1 MIQMNPLVT
10 VLMPVYNA
18 EKYLSEAIDS
28 ILAQTYKNIEFMII
42 NDGSTDRSESIIL
55 DYQSRNSK
63 IVYVKNETNIK
74 LIATL
79 NKGVKMANGKYIV
92 RMDADDI
99 SKPFRI
105 EKQVEYMESHPSVG
119 VCGSF
124 FTVFGEGINKPY
136 IIKRPL
142 GNINIKASMLFTNA
156 IGHPNVIIRRSV
168 MIDNDIFYDKR
179 FYRIEDWGLWT
190 QLIPCCDFGNLPY
203 SVLEYRRTP
212 TQETAL
218 ETADPQSRIYRKRL
232 LEENLIINKIIGS
245 ERQIDCLL
253 SFLQND
259 HKTMTN
265 KDLENA
271 MRILKEYSNL
281 GYAYK
286 KVVVDY
292 VWSRAKRNKRVCLM
306 MFKMFGFSL
315 ILDKLC

>member
-1 MIQMNPLVT
+1 MQMKPLVT

-28 ILAQTYKNIEFMII
+28 ILTQTYKNIEFLII
-42 NDGSTDRSESIIL
+42 NDGSTDNSESIIL
-55 DYQSRNSK
+55 DYQSKNST
-63 IVYVKNETNIK
+63 IVYIKNETNMK

-79 NKGVKMANGKYIV
+79 NKGVRMAKGKYIV

-136 IIKRPL
+136 IVKRPL
-142 GNINIKASMLFTNA
+142 NNYNIKASMLFTNA

-168 MIDNDIFYDKR
+168 MVDNDLFYDKR

-190 QLIPCCDFGNLPY
+190 ELMPYCDFGNLPC
-203 SVLEYRRTP
+203 SVLYYRRTS

-218 ETADPQSRIYRKRL
+218 GTNDPHSRTYRIRL
-232 LEENLIINKIIGS
+232 LEENLKINNITGS
-245 ERQIDCLL
+245 KREIECLM
-253 SFLQND
+253 SFLQS
-259 HKTMTN
+259 KQLSMTN
-265 KDLENA
+265 KDKENA
-271 MRILKEYSNL
+271 MRLLKEYSKL
-281 GYAYK
+281 GKTYK
-286 KVVVDY
+286 KVVLDY
-292 VWSRAKRNKRVCLM
+292 VWSKAKHDRRICVL
-306 MFKMFGFSL
+306 MFKIFGFSL
-315 ILDKLC
+315 IFSKLC

>member
-1 MIQMNPLVT
+1 MIQPGPLVT

-28 ILAQTYKNIEFMII
+28 ILAQTYKNIEFLII
-42 NDGSTDRSESIIL
+42 NDGSTDNSESVIL
-55 DYQSRNSK
+55 DYQSKNPI
-63 IVYVKNETNIK
+63 IVYVKNETNMK

-79 NKGVKMANGKYIV
+79 NKGVGMARGKYIV

-124 FTVFGEGINKPY
+124 FTVFGEGLNKPY
-136 IIKRPL
+136 IVKRPL
-142 GNINIKASMLFTNA
+142 GNNHIKASMLFTNA

-168 MIDNDIFYDKR
+168 MIENKVFYDKR

-190 QLIPCCDFGNLPY
+190 ELMLYCDFGNLPY
-203 SVLEYRRTP
+203 SVLDYRRTP

-218 ETADPQSRIYRKRL
+218 GTGDPQSRTYRKRL
-232 LEENLIINKIIGS
+232 LEENLKSNNILGFEK
-245 ERQIDCLL
+245 QIESLL
-253 SFLQND
+253 SFLQGEYQ
-259 HKTMTN
+259 TMTS
-265 KDLENA
+265 KDLEDA
-271 MRILKEYSNL
+271 MRILKEYSKI
-281 GYAYK
+281 GKTYK

-292 VWSRAKRNKRVCLM
+292 VWARAKHDKRVCLI
-306 MFKMFGFSL
+306 MFKTFGFSL

>member
-1 MIQMNPLVT
+1 MQTNPLVT

-28 ILAQTYKNIEFMII
+28 ILAQTYKNIEFLII
-42 NDGSTDRSESIIL
+42 NDGSTDKSESVIL

-63 IVYVKNETNIK
+63 IVYVKNETNMK

-105 EKQVEYMESHPSVG
+105 EKQVEYMESHPRVG

-124 FTVFGEGINKPY
+124 FTVFGEGIDNPY

-168 MIDNDIFYDKR
+168 LIDNDIFYDKR

-190 QLIPCCDFGNLPY
+190 QLMPCCDFGNLPY

-218 ETADPQSRIYRKRL
+218 ESADPQSRIYRKRL
-232 LEENLIINKIIGS
+232 LEENLIIN
-245 ERQIDCLL
+245 
-253 SFLQND
+253 
-259 HKTMTN
+259 
-265 KDLENA
+265 
-271 MRILKEYSNL
+271 LKSATY
-281 GYAYK
+281 
-286 KVVVDY
+286 
-292 VWSRAKRNKRVCLM
+292 RV
-306 MFKMFGFSL
+306 
-315 ILDKLC
+315 